1 MPSRE
6 RILRRSEGL
15 VGAAIGRP
23 FFLGVKFVVYNK
35 VCTGIYV
42 SSVAVDV
49 DRYR

>member
-1 MPSRE
+1 MRVRISRKIK
-6 RILRRSEGL
+6 RLAGRLIAVLFLR
-15 VGAAIGRP
+15 
-23 FFLGVKFVVYNK
+23 VKFVVYNK

>member
-1 MPSRE
+1 MRK
-6 RILRRSEGL
+6 SEGL

-23 FFLGVKFVVYNK
+23 FLGVKFVVYNK